1 MKRAIGFGLFALI
14 IVGTFLLL
22 NRVDDLKYYNC
33 SNIDDVYATVIIEN
47 DEEIVINFSTLTE
60 KDSYDQTKYH
70 FKDGVLYVG
79 VQFSLHPLEDDI
91 VRNHNET
98 ITLEEAITKVILKGP
113 NQERQI
119 YPLD

>member
-1 MKRAIGFGLFALI
+1 MKRAIGFGIFALI

-22 NRVDDLKYYNC
+22 NRMDDLKYYNC
-33 SNIDDVYATVIIEN
+33 SNVEDVYATVISQN
-47 DEEIVINFSTLTE
+47 DEEILIYFSTLTE

-70 FKDGVLYVG
+70 FKDGILYVG

-91 VRNHNET
+91 VKNHSET
-98 ITLEEAITKVILKGP
+98 ITLDEPITKVILKGP

-119 YPLD
+119 FPLD